1 MAAPI
6 GTWDININGFW
17 GLLSIQAI
25 DPQGNLGR
33 SSVVSDHSDP
43 IIGFWDEVSQK
54 ITFMRLINQN
64 DSSTFQIFTGYLI
77 VTQAD
82 GSLALAGS
90 FEAFQGTGATAQRVI
105 YGWYATPQVIQ

>member
-1 MAAPI
+1 MADPI
-6 GTWDININGFW
+6 GTWDINSNGFW
-17 GLLSIQAI
+17 EILSIQAI
-25 DPQGNLGR
+25 DPQGNLGE
-33 SSVVSDHSDP
+33 SSVLSDHSDP
-43 IIGFWDEVSQK
+43 ILGFWDEGSQK

-64 DSSTFQIFTGYLI
+64 DPSTFQIFTGYLM